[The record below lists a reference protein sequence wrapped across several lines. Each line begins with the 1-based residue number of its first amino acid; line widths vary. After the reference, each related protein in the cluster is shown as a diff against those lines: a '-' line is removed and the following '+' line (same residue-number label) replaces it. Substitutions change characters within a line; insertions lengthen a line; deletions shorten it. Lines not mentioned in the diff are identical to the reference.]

1 MISNLL
7 RKAKKAPWVLSQPL
21 TNKPS
26 DPLAVISDLFI
37 WRDHQEWNTY
47 FELLD
52 LSSLFGDNDEHQVD
66 IVFFD
71 DNGNQFHQQSVE
83 LNGLHRQVLEIS
95 KLLSALDQLP
105 CDYGTFSIFHQKVP
119 DSVLSLESFI
129 AERGYVSYQY
139 KNTPLRSYV
148 HGNLDAIDDSLMP
161 LCGSSL
167 LGRLYNLQY
176 LLEPNKS
183 YEIALTNASSVNKKT
198 IFQVVDYNGIKQ
210 IEKCTTLK
218 PKQVFVFSIEDLSI
232 VSRLIIKSKMI
243 MARPVVFCFNND
255 NMDVFHG

>member
-7 RKAKKAPWVLSQPL
+7 RKAKKAPWVLNQPL

-26 DPLAVISDLFI
+26 DSLAVISDLFI

-52 LSSLFGDNDEHQVD
+52 VASLFGDNDEHQVD

-105 CDYGTFSIFHQKVP
+105 CDYGTFSIFHQKIP

-129 AERGYVSYQY
+129 SERGYVSYQY

-148 HGNLDAIDDSLMP
+148 HGNLDAIDDSLA
-161 LCGSSL
+161 LLSGSSFL
-167 LGRLYNLQY
+167 NRQYNLQY
-176 LLEPNKS
+176 LLEMGKA
-183 YEIALTNASSVNKKT
+183 YEIALVNASSKNKKVE
-198 IFQVVDYNGIKQ
+198 FKVVDFNDSVLM
-210 IEKCTTLK
+210 EKCITLK
-218 PKQVFVFSIEDLSI
+218 PKQVFILPIKDISNPSH
-232 VSRLIIKSKMI
+232 LIIKNKII
-243 MARPVVFCFNND
+243 MARPVVFSFDND
-255 NMDVFHG
+255 KMDVFHG